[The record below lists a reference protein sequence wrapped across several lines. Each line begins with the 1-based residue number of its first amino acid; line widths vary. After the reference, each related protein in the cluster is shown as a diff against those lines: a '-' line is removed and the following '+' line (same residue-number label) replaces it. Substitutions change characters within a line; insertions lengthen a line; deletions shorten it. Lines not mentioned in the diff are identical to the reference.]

1 MQSEQQQRIMGYFIE
16 EAKDH
21 LNTIEQGLLSL
32 QSTMEDRE
40 MLNEIFRAAHS
51 VKGGAAMLGI
61 NSIQQTAHRLED
73 CFKTLQESSVKP
85 DHQLESLFLRVSDTL
100 QALVEQ
106 LQSPFGLTD
115 EAAEEIMSDAE
126 PIFAELHTHLETLVK
141 TANDSPV
148 VTVEAPKV
156 TLANSP
162 MNPANPKPLPA
173 NFKRDVLIEL
183 REMLQLFK
191 QQDQPEHREALQAHC
206 LNLVRLG
213 EQQDLPGWDELLE
226 TARVAIACS
235 SNSYRLLANIVIK
248 EIKQAQELVVA
259 GRSVEICASEQIKAL
274 VPESPASQTPVALPS
289 PESEFDLSFDPD
301 FEPDTQESET
311 LESYSQPFQDQSES
325 SLTHLFESSDTAI
338 QSDLQDDTPETLVE
352 GESFSSQAFVQ
363 SEQQKTR
370 RIYRF
375 AAPSEPEVG
384 VAELNTLADIFEG
397 QTPDLDE
404 TWQDEEIIS
413 LDDNSVASHSG
424 NLLSL
429 DEQSDF
435 SDLVSDLDSLDLSD
449 EASTSEDLMDLF
461 GDESLDEDAVIH
473 TPEPTDSSWRS
484 LDTDEVTDDFSDLL
498 FEEDSPAPAFASSRE
513 SEDLSNLFGDSF
525 FDENSPLEQD
535 LDDFD
540 LKADAT
546 PQLQHPDDDLF
557 AMPVADVFAEAPE
570 EFLNDTEA
578 LIGESFAT
586 QDHEFLAFEDSSQEL
601 ENLEGEAIRWDSVA
615 PAESDIG
622 FGDLMEISESAGGER
637 PHATSPVGAVPS
649 EPELSDEPVMD
660 NLATN
665 LGWEELDESAAD
677 FDFDAQADFNPGEE
691 VGDSIDLESLQFDDF
706 SVDADTQALSQ
717 PSELSL
723 DDSLFDLSNPDI
735 LTQDTDRFSDLA
747 LENFMSMDEL
757 SGADDWNWDEE
768 SEIPLKDVATSDL
781 GGNVTDTTAAE
792 LMPERREPWESDA
805 ADDWSALENA
815 ATEESVWD
823 GNQPEFASDEFELA
837 GIDTEGQTSDLDFD
851 FEETASDAFNLEAAH
866 NGEQNDLF
874 EEATDETSALDF
886 DFEETA
892 SNAFSLEAAH
902 NGEQNDLFEDEALST
917 SVAAQSAAL
926 EALEAFEDL
935 LETPAEDATTQVS
948 EGWERS
954 GLEELEDHSELD
966 ELNGFWNAGDESE
979 TEARVPSSDDGSFW
993 EEAQPSHSQ
1002 SEQSLDFEAFEDFSF
1017 FDRPEAPD
1025 NVEIASLQ
1033 ESALPEESFAD
1044 LMFESNVSDLDQSAD
1059 FSDAFFDTPE
1069 SDLFDLEVTE
1079 APSVEMETA
1088 AQDASPVSDFEAMF
1102 GEESSGETDRAA
1114 VEAPA
1119 LSDFD
1124 LSSFSANEL
1133 NGDTDSWVGDSS
1145 SLERA
1150 FESEE
1155 PASAEAQTPV
1165 VESDEVES
1173 AALGAIEGLALDA
1186 TVEGAELDRPSGSDF
1201 DGLLGDGIFGDTDS
1215 LDVAD
1220 RVTDHFFDTEMA
1232 VSEAQPPTEE
1242 AVDDDLLDFAWDAT
1256 GTTEA
1261 ENFDDFFSPQTD
1273 EIPETE
1279 NWDDLLNGAQEA
1291 ELSSTEPTALSAHD
1305 IDTPI
1310 HAPALEFESVAD
1322 ETATAMDLDWETDES
1337 DLLFA
1342 ESEADAH
1349 LHTTAAQDLAADRSP
1364 ALEFDDLEAMLDGDA
1379 VDRSPALEFDDLEA
1393 MLDGD
1398 AADRSPAL
1406 EFDDLEA
1413 MLEGSEKLAV
1423 SGLEAWEATS
1433 EKGELEGL
1441 DEFADLEAMLAE
1453 TPSRPAPE
1461 SSDLDVF
1468 QDLDSLLQ
1476 EETPTQAA
1484 PTPASVN
1491 RATPKASS
1499 LADEFG
1505 DLESLL
1511 EQADKSM
1518 GGPPSVMPDQ
1528 GRTRPLMRPRAP
1540 RVFEHTMRVPVK
1552 HLDSLSNLV
1561 GELVVNRNTLEQDQ
1575 ERLRQ
1580 FLDNLSHQV
1589 LALSDVGARMQDLYE
1604 RSLLESSLLASRS
1617 GYRFPG
1623 HGETSSH
1630 QPHHSGEEYDPLEMD
1645 RFTGFH
1651 LLSQEMIELIV
1662 RVRESASDIEFLVDE
1677 TDQVARMLRQITT
1690 QLQEGLTRARMVPFA
1705 QNADRLLR
1713 AVHEIS
1719 RKLGK
1724 EAQLQ
1729 VEGRETLIDK
1739 MILEHLYDPMTHLV
1753 NNALTHGIES
1763 PEIRKA
1769 ARKPPVGRVTLR
1781 AFHQGN
1787 QTVISISDDGAGIDA
1802 ERVRSK
1808 AIQQRLIT
1816 SAEAKTL
1823 TNVELYDCLF
1833 HPGFSTKDKA
1843 DDFSGRGVGMDVVR
1857 TSLSEIRGTIHIDST
1872 VGKGTTFTIR
1882 LPLTLSICKALCCLS
1897 DRARIAFPMDGVEDM
1912 MDILNDRVQ
1921 TNAEGQSCIQW
1932 RDTLLPFHSLSD
1944 LLTYKRQLSRNT
1956 VYGGKREDDMISIV
1970 VLRSAGNFLAI
1981 QVDQVLGEQEIVIKQ
1996 LEGPPPKPVGIAGA
2010 TVLGDGRIMAIAD
2023 VLELIDLANGRIRK
2037 DGGVTIWPREEPQV
2051 DVPGEIIEAKSEPMV
2066 LIVDDSITVRE
2077 LLSMTF
2083 SKSGYRVEQARDG
2096 QEAWDKLRSGLPC
2109 DIVFCDIEMPRM
2121 DGLELLSRLQKDE
2134 KLVNLPIA
2142 MLTSRGA
2149 DRHRQMAA
2157 QLGASGYFTKPYLEE
2172 VLLDAAQRMIKGEV
2186 LFNTSSNT

>member
-85 DHQLESLFLRVSDTL
+85 DNQLESLFLRVFDTL

-106 LQSPFGLTD
+106 LQSPFGLSDDT
-115 EAAEEIMSDAE
+115 AGEIMSDAE
-126 PIFAELHTHLETLVK
+126 PVFEELHTHLETLVQ
-141 TANDSPV
+141 TASDSPAV
-148 VTVEAPKV
+148 MVEAPKV
-156 TLANSP
+156 TLANSQ
-162 MNPANPKPLPA
+162 MNTANPKPLPA

-191 QQDQPEHREALQAHC
+191 QQDLPEHREALQAHC

-213 EQQDLPGWDELLE
+213 EPQDLPGWDELLE

-235 SNSYRLLANIVIK
+235 ANSYRLLANIVIK
-248 EIKQAQELVVA
+248 EIKQAQELVIA
-259 GRSVEICASEQIKAL
+259 GRSVEICASEQLNAL
-274 VPESPASQTPVALPS
+274 VPESHASEIPVELQS
-289 PESEFDLSFDPD
+289 QESEFDRSFDQDFAPD
-301 FEPDTQESET
+301 AQESET
-311 LESYSQPFQDQSES
+311 LESHSQTFQDESES
-325 SLTHLFESSDTAI
+325 SLTHLFDGSDTEI
-338 QSDLQDDTPETLVE
+338 QSDLQDYIPETLVE
-352 GESFSSQAFVQ
+352 GDSASSPAFIQ

-397 QTPDLDE
+397 QMPDLDE
-404 TWQDEEIIS
+404 TWQDEEVIN
-413 LDDNSVASHSG
+413 LDDNSTASYSG
-424 NLLSL
+424 NSFSL

-435 SDLVSDLDSLDLSD
+435 SDLVSDLDSLNLSD
-449 EASTSEDLMDLF
+449 DASTSEDLMDLF
-461 GDESLDEDAVIH
+461 GDESLEEVVPH
-473 TPEPTDSSWRS
+473 TPESSDSNWRGLDAETPLSTTDSGM
-484 LDTDEVTDDFSDLL
+484 DDFSDLL
-498 FEEDSPAPAFASSRE
+498 FEEDSPDPVFASSRE

-525 FDENSPLEQD
+525 FEENSLLEQD

-540 LKADAT
+540 LEADPT
-546 PQLQHPDDDLF
+546 SQLQHPDDDLF
-557 AMPVADVFAEAPE
+557 AMPMADVFASEPE
-570 EFLNDTEA
+570 EFSNETEA
-578 LIGESFAT
+578 LIRESFPT
-586 QDHEFLAFEDSSQEL
+586 QDNEFFDWEDSSQPL
-601 ENLEGEAIRWDSVA
+601 ENLEDEAIGLDSVA
-615 PAESDIG
+615 PTQSDMD
-622 FGDLMEISESAGGER
+622 FGELTEISANVGGER
-637 PHATSPVGAVPS
+637 PHTASPASGTAPD
-649 EPELSDEPVMD
+649 PELSDEPVID
-660 NLATN
+660 NQATV
-665 LGWEELDESAAD
+665 LGWEELDESTAD
-677 FDFDAQADFNPGEE
+677 FDFDTQADFNQGKE
-691 VGDSIDLESLQFDDF
+691 VGDLTPVESLQFDDF
-706 SVDADTQALSQ
+706 GLDADTADLFQ
-717 PSELSL
+717 PSDLSL
-723 DDSLFDLSNPDI
+723 DDSFFDTSTSDI
-735 LTQDTDRFSDLA
+735 PAQERESFSDLA
-747 LENFMSMDEL
+747 LENFMSTDEL
-757 SGADDWNWDEE
+757 SGVDDWNWDEE
-768 SEIPLKDVATSDL
+768 NEIPLDEAATFEL
-781 GGNVTDTTAAE
+781 GGDLTDPTTTD
-792 LMPERREPWESDA
+792 LMPESLGQSESE
-805 ADDWSALENA
+805 ADDDLSSWQDS
-815 ATEESVWD
+815 ATEESFWD
-823 GNQPEFASDEFELA
+823 VNQPESTSNEFELA
-837 GIDTEGQTSDLDFD
+837 GRDAEG
-851 FEETASDAFNLEAAH
+851 DA
-866 NGEQNDLF
+866 
-874 EEATDETSALDF
+874 SALDF
-886 DFEETA
+886 DFEET
-892 SNAFSLEAAH
+892 SSDAFNFEV
-902 NGEQNDLFEDEALST
+902 NNIGDRDDLLEDEALST
-917 SVAAQSAAL
+917 SMAAQSAAL
-926 EALEAFEDL
+926 QALEAFEDL
-935 LETPAEDATTQVS
+935 LETPTQEAATQAS
-948 EGWERS
+948 EG
-954 GLEELEDHSELD
+954 LEFSDLDQIEAHSELD
-966 ELNGFWNAGDESE
+966 DLNGFLNAEDVSE
-979 TEARVPSSDDGSFW
+979 ADARSPINDDDDGSFW
-993 EEAQPSHSQ
+993 EETHEPSDSQVEQP
-1002 SEQSLDFEAFEDFSF
+1002 LNFEDFSL
-1017 FDRPEAPD
+1017 FDIPEASD
-1025 NVEIASLQ
+1025 NAGVASLQ
-1033 ESALPEESFAD
+1033 ESALPEETFED
-1044 LMFESNVSDLDQSAD
+1044 LLFESSASEEDQSAEL
-1059 FSDAFFDTPE
+1059 SDAFFDTPE
-1069 SDLFDLEVTE
+1069 NDLFDLEFTE
-1079 APSVEMETA
+1079 ASSAERESA
-1088 AQDASPVSDFEAMF
+1088 ALDASPVSDFEAMF
-1102 GEESSGETDRAA
+1102 GDESSGETDSAA
-1114 VEAPA
+1114 VEAPTP
-1119 LSDFD
+1119 SDFD
-1124 LSSFSANEL
+1124 LSSLSANDS
-1133 NGDTDSWVGDSS
+1133 NADADSWADNSS
-1145 SLERA
+1145 SLDWA
-1150 FESEE
+1150 FEAGEE
-1155 PASAEAQTPV
+1155 TTAEAQTPLFEWDEADSAV
-1165 VESDEVES
+1165 LEGLEVSVPDASVESR
-1173 AALGAIEGLALDA
+1173 ALDS
-1186 TVEGAELDRPSGSDF
+1186 PSASDF
-1201 DGLLGDGIFGDTDS
+1201 DGLLGDGLFGDSDS
-1215 LDVAD
+1215 FDVSESA
-1220 RVTDHFFDTEMA
+1220 TDHLFDTEID
-1232 VSEAQPPTEE
+1232 VSEEQPLTEE
-1242 AVDDDLLDFAWDAT
+1242 AVADDLLNFDWEGTGAT
-1256 GTTEA
+1256 ES
-1261 ENFDDFFSPQTD
+1261 ENFEDVFSSQTD
-1273 EIPETE
+1273 EVPEAET
-1279 NWDDLLNGAQEA
+1279 WDDLLSATQESDVPDT
-1291 ELSSTEPTALSAHD
+1291 ELTALSD
-1305 IDTPI
+1305 DEVDTPVQ
-1310 HAPALEFESVAD
+1310 AAAFDFEALED
-1322 ETATAMDLDWETDES
+1322 ETTTELNLDWETQES
-1337 DLLFA
+1337 DHLFT

-1349 LHTTAAQDLAADRSP
+1349 LDATAAQDSAADRSQSLEFDDLESMLDGGAADNSQSLEFDDLESMLDGGAADNSQ
-1364 ALEFDDLEAMLDGDA
+1364 ALEFDDLESMLGGGEELAISGLDA
-1379 VDRSPALEFDDLEA
+1379 WDTTSGNGEFD
-1393 MLDGD
+1393 
-1398 AADRSPAL
+1398 
-1406 EFDDLEA
+1406 
-1413 MLEGSEKLAV
+1413 
-1423 SGLEAWEATS
+1423 
-1433 EKGELEGL
+1433 GL

-1453 TPSRPAPE
+1453 APSHPTTE

-1468 QDLDSLLQ
+1468 QDLDSLLEDQ
-1476 EETPTQAA
+1476 TQAPDSPA
-1484 PTPASVN
+1484 PAPVN
-1491 RATPKASS
+1491 RATSKASS

-1511 EQADKSM
+1511 KQADKSL
-1518 GGPPSVMPDQ
+1518 GGPPSAMPDQ
-1528 GRTRPLMRPRAP
+1528 SRTRPSMRPRPP

-1604 RSLLESSLLASRS
+1604 RSLLESSLLASR
-1617 GYRFPG
+1617 PG
-1623 HGETSSH
+1623 HRSPGQSDLFSL
-1630 QPHHSGEEYDPLEMD
+1630 PLHHSGEEYDPLEMD

-1763 PEIRKA
+1763 PEVRKA

-1808 AIQQRLIT
+1808 AIQQRLIK
-1816 SAEAKTL
+1816 ADDAKTL

-2037 DGGVTIWPREEPQV
+2037 DGGVTLWPREEPQV
-2051 DVPGEIIEAKSEPMV
+2051 ELPGEIIEAKSEPMV

-2134 KLVNLPIA
+2134 KLANLPIA

-2149 DRHRQMAA
+2149 DRHRQMAS

-2186 LFNTSSNT
+2186 LFNSNA

>member
-85 DHQLESLFLRVSDTL
+85 DHQLESLFLRVFDTL

-106 LQSPFGLTD
+106 LQSPFGLSD
-115 EAAEEIMSDAE
+115 ETAGEIMSDAE
-126 PIFAELHTHLETLVK
+126 PVFDELNTHLETLVK
-141 TANDSPV
+141 TVDKPSV

-156 TLANSP
+156 TLVNSP
-162 MNPANPKPLPA
+162 MNTANPKTLPA

-183 REMLQLFK
+183 REMLELFK
-191 QQDQPEHREALQAHC
+191 QQDQPEHREALQVHC

-213 EQQDLPGWDELLE
+213 EHQDLPGWDELLE

-248 EIKQAQELVVA
+248 EIKQAQELVLA
-259 GRSVEICASEQIKAL
+259 GRSVEICASEQLKAL
-274 VPESPASQTPVALPS
+274 APEFPASETPVALQS
-289 PESEFDLSFDPD
+289 QESEFDLSFDHEVEQD
-301 FEPDTQESET
+301 AQESET
-311 LESYSQPFQDQSES
+311 LESHSQPFQNQSES
-325 SLTHLFESSDTAI
+325 SLTNLFESSDTQI
-338 QSDLQDDTPETLVE
+338 QADLQDYTPDTRVE
-352 GESFSSQAFVQ
+352 EESSSPQAFVP
-363 SEQQKTR
+363 SEQQTTR

-397 QTPDLDE
+397 QMPDLDE

-413 LDDNSVASHSG
+413 LDDNSAASHSG
-424 NLLSL
+424 NLFSL

-435 SDLVSDLDSLDLSD
+435 SDLVSDLDSLDLTN

-461 GDESLDEDAVIH
+461 GDESLEEVVVH
-473 TPEPTDSSWRS
+473 TPEPTNLDWRGLNIETPLS
-484 LDTDEVTDDFSDLL
+484 TTDAVTNDFSDLL
-498 FEEDSPAPAFASSRE
+498 FEGDNPDPVFDSSRE
-513 SEDLSNLFGDSF
+513 SDDLSNLFGDSF
-525 FDENSPLEQD
+525 FEENSPLEQD

-540 LKADAT
+540 FEANAT
-546 PQLQHPDDDLF
+546 PQLQNPDDDLF
-557 AMPVADVFAEAPE
+557 AEPVADVFAEAPE
-570 EFLNDTEA
+570 ELLNDTEA
-578 LIGESFAT
+578 SISESFAT
-586 QDHEFLAFEDSSQEL
+586 EENEFLAFEDSSQEL
-601 ENLEGEAIRWDSVA
+601 ENLEGEELWLDSAA
-615 PAESDIG
+615 PTESDMD
-622 FGDLMEISESAGGER
+622 FGNLMEISESVADAH
-637 PHATSPVGAVPS
+637 PHGASPAGAVP
-649 EPELSDEPVMD
+649 PAQELSDEPVID
-660 NLATN
+660 DQAADW
-665 LGWEELDESAAD
+665 GWGELDESAAD
-677 FDFDAQADFNPGEE
+677 FDFDAPADFNQGEE
-691 VGDSIDLESLQFDDF
+691 VGDSINVESLQFDDF
-706 SVDADTQALSQ
+706 GVDADTAALSQ
-717 PSELSL
+717 PTERSL
-723 DDSLFDLSNPDI
+723 DASIFDRSTHDI
-735 LTQDTDRFSDLA
+735 PAQETESFSDLA
-747 LENFMSMDEL
+747 LENFMSTDEL

-768 SEIPLKDVATSDL
+768 REISLDQVADFNL
-781 GGNVTDTTAAE
+781 EGDFTDTTTADPMSESLGQWDSSAAE
-792 LMPERREPWESDA
+792 ELS
-805 ADDWSALENA
+805 SLENA
-815 ATEESVWD
+815 ATEESFWD
-823 GNQPEFASDEFELA
+823 ENQPELASDELELA
-837 GIDTEGQTSDLDFD
+837 GMDAEGEASALDFD
-851 FEETASDAFNLEAAH
+851 FEETASDAFNLEANNH
-866 NGEQNDLF
+866 GDR
-874 EEATDETSALDF
+874 D
-886 DFEETA
+886 
-892 SNAFSLEAAH
+892 
-902 NGEQNDLFEDEALST
+902 DLFEDEALST

-926 EALEAFEDL
+926 EALEAFQDL
-935 LETPAEDATTQVS
+935 LETPTAEAETQAS
-948 EGWERS
+948 EGWEFS
-954 GLEELEDHSELD
+954 GLEELEDPSELD
-966 ELNGFWNAGDESE
+966 DLNGFFNTEDVSE
-979 TEARVPSSDDGSFW
+979 TDARSPISDADSFW
-993 EEAQPSHSQ
+993 EQAHEPSHSQ
-1002 SEQSLDFEAFEDFSF
+1002 VEQPLDFEDFSL
-1017 FDRPEAPD
+1017 FDIPEAPD
-1025 NVEIASLQ
+1025 NAAVASRP
-1033 ESALPEESFAD
+1033 ESALPEETFEDLLFESSASEVDLGAD
-1044 LMFESNVSDLDQSAD
+1044 L
-1059 FSDAFFDTPE
+1059 SDAFLDTPE
-1069 SDLFDLEVTE
+1069 TDLFDLEFTE
-1079 APSVEMETA
+1079 ATSAEMESEVSNA
-1088 AQDASPVSDFEAMF
+1088 APMSDFEAMF
-1102 GEESSGETDRAA
+1102 GDESTGKTEGSA

-1133 NGDTDSWVGDSS
+1133 NSDADLWAGDSS
-1145 SLERA
+1145 SLEWA
-1150 FESEE
+1150 FEAEE
-1155 PASAEAQTPV
+1155 EAPLF
-1165 VESDEVES
+1165 EWDEAPDATVES
-1173 AALGAIEGLALDA
+1173 AALDS
-1186 TVEGAELDRPSGSDF
+1186 PSASDL
-1201 DGLLGDGIFGDTDS
+1201 DGLLGDGIFGDIDS

-1220 RVTDHFFDTEMA
+1220 SATDNLFDTEMA
-1232 VSEAQPPTEE
+1232 LSEEQQPTQE
-1242 AVDDDLLDFAWDAT
+1242 AVADDLLDFNWEGT
-1256 GTTEA
+1256 GAIEA
-1261 ENFDDFFSPQTD
+1261 DNFDDFFSIQTD
-1273 EIPETE
+1273 EVADAE
-1279 NWDDLLNGAQEA
+1279 NWDELLNAAQEA
-1291 ELSSTEPTALSAHD
+1291 EVPDAEPTPLS
-1305 IDTPI
+1305 
-1310 HAPALEFESVAD
+1310 ESVADAPVEATALDFEAIED
-1322 ETATAMDLDWETDES
+1322 ETATALDLDWGPEES
-1337 DLLFA
+1337 DHLFA
-1342 ESEADAH
+1342 ESGADAH
-1349 LHTTAAQDLAADRSP
+1349 LHALAAQDSAVDSSQ
-1364 ALEFDDLEAMLDGDA
+1364 ALEFDDLEAMLNGG
-1379 VDRSPALEFDDLEA
+1379 EE
-1393 MLDGD
+1393 
-1398 AADRSPAL
+1398 
-1406 EFDDLEA
+1406 
-1413 MLEGSEKLAV
+1413 LAV
-1423 SGLEAWEATS
+1423 SGLEAWDATP
-1433 EKGELEGL
+1433 ENGELNGL

-1453 TPSRPAPE
+1453 APSHPATE

-1468 QDLDSLLQ
+1468 QDLDSLLE
-1476 EETPTQAA
+1476 EETPAMA
-1484 PTPASVN
+1484 PPAPAPVN
-1491 RATPKASS
+1491 RATAKAGS

-1518 GGPPSVMPDQ
+1518 GGPPSIMPDQ
-1528 GRTRPLMRPRAP
+1528 GRTRPPMRPRTP

-1604 RSLLESSLLASRS
+1604 RSLLESSLLASRQ
-1617 GYRFPG
+1617 GYRSPG
-1623 HGETSSH
+1623 VSDLFSH
-1630 QPHHSGEEYDPLEMD
+1630 PPHHSGVEYDPLEMD

-1763 PEIRKA
+1763 PEVRKA
-1769 ARKPPVGRVTLR
+1769 GRKPPVGKVTLR

-1816 SAEAKTL
+1816 AAEAKTL
-1823 TNVELYDCLF
+1823 THVELYDCLF

-2037 DGGVTIWPREEPQV
+2037 DGGVTLWPREEPQIEL
-2051 DVPGEIIEAKSEPMV
+2051 PGEIIEAKCEPMV

-2134 KLVNLPIA
+2134 NLANLPIA

-2186 LFNTSSNT
+2186 LFNSNSNA

>member
-61 NSIQQTAHRLED
+61 NSIQQAAHRLED

-85 DHQLESLFLRVSDTL
+85 DHQLESLFLRVFDTL

-106 LQSPFGLTD
+106 LQSPFGLSD
-115 EAAEEIMSDAE
+115 ETAGEIMSDAE
-126 PIFAELHTHLETLVK
+126 PVFDELNTHLETLVK
-141 TANDSPV
+141 TVDEPSV

-156 TLANSP
+156 TLVNSP
-162 MNPANPKPLPA
+162 MNTANPKTLPA

-191 QQDQPEHREALQAHC
+191 QQDQPEHREALQVHC

-248 EIKQAQELVVA
+248 EIKQAQELVLA
-259 GRSVEICASEQIKAL
+259 GRSVEICASEQLKAL
-274 VPESPASQTPVALPS
+274 APEPPASETPVALQS
-289 PESEFDLSFDPD
+289 QESEFDLNFDHEVEQD
-301 FEPDTQESET
+301 AQESET
-311 LESYSQPFQDQSES
+311 LESHSQPFQNQSES
-325 SLTHLFESSDTAI
+325 SLTNLFESSDTQI
-338 QSDLQDDTPETLVE
+338 QADLQDYTPDTRVE
-352 GESFSSQAFVQ
+352 EESPSPQAFVQ
-363 SEQQKTR
+363 SEQQTTR
-370 RIYRF
+370 KIYRF

-397 QTPDLDE
+397 QMPDLDE

-413 LDDNSVASHSG
+413 LDDNSAASHSG
-424 NLLSL
+424 NLFSL

-435 SDLVSDLDSLDLSD
+435 SDLVSDLDSLDLTN
-449 EASTSEDLMDLF
+449 ETSTSEDLMDLF
-461 GDESLDEDAVIH
+461 GDESLEEAVVH
-473 TPEPTDSSWRS
+473 TPEPTHSDWRGLNTETPLS
-484 LDTDEVTDDFSDLL
+484 TTDAVTNDFSDLL
-498 FEEDSPAPAFASSRE
+498 FEGDNPDPVLDSSRE
-513 SEDLSNLFGDSF
+513 SDDLSNLFGDSF
-525 FDENSPLEQD
+525 FEENSPLEQD

-540 LKADAT
+540 FEANAT
-546 PQLQHPDDDLF
+546 PQLQNPDDDLF
-557 AMPVADVFAEAPE
+557 AEPVADVFAEAPE
-570 EFLNDTEA
+570 ELLNDTEA
-578 LIGESFAT
+578 LISESFAT
-586 QDHEFLAFEDSSQEL
+586 EENEFLAFEDSSQEL
-601 ENLEGEAIRWDSVA
+601 ENLEGEELWLDSAA
-615 PAESDIG
+615 PTESDMD
-622 FGDLMEISESAGGER
+622 FGDLMEISESVADAH
-637 PHATSPVGAVPS
+637 PHGASPAGAVP
-649 EPELSDEPVMD
+649 PDQELSDEPVMD
-660 NLATN
+660 DQATDWSW
-665 LGWEELDESAAD
+665 GELDESAAD
-677 FDFDAQADFNPGEE
+677 FDFDAPADFNQGEE
-691 VGDSIDLESLQFDDF
+691 VGDSINVESLQFDDF
-706 SVDADTQALSQ
+706 GIDADTAALSQ
-717 PSELSL
+717 PTELSL
-723 DDSLFDLSNPDI
+723 DTSIFDRSTHDI
-735 LTQDTDRFSDLA
+735 PAQETESFSDLA
-747 LENFMSMDEL
+747 LENFMSTDEL

-768 SEIPLKDVATSDL
+768 REISLDQVADFNL
-781 GGNVTDTTAAE
+781 EGDFTDTTTADPMSESLGQWDSRAAE
-792 LMPERREPWESDA
+792 ELPS
-805 ADDWSALENA
+805 LENA
-815 ATEESVWD
+815 ATEESFWD
-823 GNQPEFASDEFELA
+823 EHQPELASDELELA
-837 GIDTEGQTSDLDFD
+837 GMDAEG
-851 FEETASDAFNLEAAH
+851 EA
-866 NGEQNDLF
+866 
-874 EEATDETSALDF
+874 SALDF

-892 SNAFSLEAAH
+892 SDSFNLEANN
-902 NGEQNDLFEDEALST
+902 NGDRDDLFEDAEGEASALDFDFEETASDSFNLETNNNGDRDDLFEDAEGEASALDFDFEETASEVFNLETNNNDDRDDLFEDEALST

-926 EALEAFEDL
+926 EALEAFQDL
-935 LETPAEDATTQVS
+935 LETPTAEAETQAS
-948 EGWERS
+948 EGWEFS
-954 GLEELEDHSELD
+954 GLEELEDPSELD
-966 ELNGFWNAGDESE
+966 DLNGFFNTEDVSE
-979 TEARVPSSDDGSFW
+979 TDARSPISDADSFW
-993 EEAQPSHSQ
+993 EEAHEPSHSQ
-1002 SEQSLDFEAFEDFSF
+1002 VEQALDFEDFSL
-1017 FDRPEAPD
+1017 FDIPEAPD
-1025 NVEIASLQ
+1025 NAAIASRP
-1033 ESALPEESFAD
+1033 ESALPEETFEDLLFESSASEVDQGAD
-1044 LMFESNVSDLDQSAD
+1044 L
-1059 FSDAFFDTPE
+1059 SDAFLDTPE
-1069 SDLFDLEVTE
+1069 TDLFDLEFTE
-1079 APSVEMETA
+1079 ATSAEMESA
-1088 AQDASPVSDFEAMF
+1088 ASNASPMSDFEAMF
-1102 GEESSGETDRAA
+1102 GDESTAETEGAA

-1119 LSDFD
+1119 RSDFD

-1133 NGDTDSWVGDSS
+1133 NSDADLWAGDSS
-1145 SLERA
+1145 SLEWA
-1150 FESEE
+1150 FEAEE
-1155 PASAEAQTPV
+1155 EATAEEEAPLF
-1165 VESDEVES
+1165 EWDEAPDATVES
-1173 AALGAIEGLALDA
+1173 AALDS
-1186 TVEGAELDRPSGSDF
+1186 PSASDL
-1201 DGLLGDGIFGDTDS
+1201 DGLLGDGIFGDIDS

-1220 RVTDHFFDTEMA
+1220 SATDNFFDTEMA
-1232 VSEAQPPTEE
+1232 LSEEQQPTQE
-1242 AVDDDLLDFAWDAT
+1242 AVADDLLDFNWEGT
-1256 GTTEA
+1256 GAIEA
-1261 ENFDDFFSPQTD
+1261 DNFDDFFSIQTD
-1273 EIPETE
+1273 EVADAE
-1279 NWDDLLNGAQEA
+1279 NWDELLNAAQEA
-1291 ELSSTEPTALSAHD
+1291 EVPDAEPTPLS
-1305 IDTPI
+1305 
-1310 HAPALEFESVAD
+1310 ESVADAPVEATALDFETIED
-1322 ETATAMDLDWETDES
+1322 ETATALDLDWGPEES
-1337 DLLFA
+1337 DHLFA
-1342 ESEADAH
+1342 ESGAEAH
-1349 LHTTAAQDLAADRSP
+1349 LHAIAAQDSAVDSSQ
-1364 ALEFDDLEAMLDGDA
+1364 ALEFDDLEAMLNGG
-1379 VDRSPALEFDDLEA
+1379 EE
-1393 MLDGD
+1393 
-1398 AADRSPAL
+1398 
-1406 EFDDLEA
+1406 
-1413 MLEGSEKLAV
+1413 LAV
-1423 SGLEAWEATS
+1423 SGLEAWDATP
-1433 EKGELEGL
+1433 ENGELNGL

-1453 TPSRPAPE
+1453 APSHPATE

-1468 QDLDSLLQ
+1468 QDLDSLLE
-1476 EETPTQAA
+1476 EETPAMA
-1484 PTPASVN
+1484 PPAPAPVN
-1491 RATPKASS
+1491 RATAKAGS

-1518 GGPPSVMPDQ
+1518 GGPPSIMPDQ
-1528 GRTRPLMRPRAP
+1528 GRTRPPMRPRTP

-1604 RSLLESSLLASRS
+1604 RSLLESSLLASRQ
-1617 GYRFPG
+1617 GYRSPG
-1623 HGETSSH
+1623 VSDLFSH
-1630 QPHHSGEEYDPLEMD
+1630 PPHHSGVEYDPLEMD

-1763 PEIRKA
+1763 PEVRKA
-1769 ARKPPVGRVTLR
+1769 ARKPPVGKVTLR

-1816 SAEAKTL
+1816 ATDAKTL
-1823 TNVELYDCLF
+1823 THVELYDCLF

-2037 DGGVTIWPREEPQV
+2037 DGGVTLWPREEPQIEL
-2051 DVPGEIIEAKSEPMV
+2051 PGEIIEAKSEPMV

-2134 KLVNLPIA
+2134 NLANLPIA

-2186 LFNTSSNT
+2186 LFNSNSNA